1 MPRAKRYLLT
11 PSASRHLR
19 EARAW
24 SMARWGD
31 KLTRIYFSDLHDAA
45 NDLARNYAR
54 YRSRGELSGGTGLRL
69 YLVREHFIVFEP
81 LGEDKIIIVAVL
93 RQSRDIPAV
102 LRKYKH
108 VIMRELSVLRE
119 NDSSS

>member
-11 PSASRHLR
+11 PSARRHLR

-24 SMARWGD
+24 SRARWD
-31 KLTRIYFSDLHDAA
+31 DNLTRVYFADLHNAA
-45 NDLARNYAR
+45 NDLARNYAS
-54 YRSRGELSGGTGLRL
+54 YRSREELSGGTGLRL
-69 YLVREHFIVFEP
+69 YPVREHFLVFEP
-81 LGEDKIIIVAVL
+81 LGEDRIIIVAVL

-108 VIMRELSVLRE
+108 VIMRELSALRE